1 MVEISLVREGEIEME
16 TKRLYRSKNDKMISG
31 VCGGLG
37 QYFGVDT
44 TLVRLVFL
52 LMLIFGG
59 SGFIIYLIMA
69 IVVPEEGSPA
79 GTPQEVMHANTQQL
93 ADTAREFGK
102 SMEQGVGTPGSPAAP
117 SARSGQQGA
126 LVFAGILIALG
137 VLFLMQNLLRFN
149 FSQFWPVILIV
160 IGLALLIPQ
169 FRKS

>member
-1 MVEISLVREGEIEME
+1 ME
-16 TKRLYRSKNDKMISG
+16 SKRLYRSKNDKMISG

-37 QYFGVDT
+37 QYFGVDS

-79 GTPQEVMHANTQQL
+79 GTPQEVVHTNAQQL

-102 SMEQGVGTPGSPAAP
+102 SIEQGVGTPGSPAAP
-117 SARSGQQGA
+117 AAHTGQQGA
-126 LVFAGILIALG
+126 LVFGGILIALG
-137 VLFLMQNLLRFN
+137 ILFLMQNFLHFN
-149 FSQFWPVILIV
+149 FSQFWPLILIV
-160 IGLALLIPQ
+160 IGLALLVPQ